1 MKKFLGVLFSVFGFV
16 INAILLCG
24 LMIIGIDLLNRSSE
38 EKKAS
43 SGGGEK

>member
-16 INAILLCG
+16 LNAIVLCG
-24 LMIIGIDLLNRSSE
+24 LMIVGIDLINRHSE

-43 SGGGEK
+43 SGRGEK

>member
-16 INAILLCG
+16 LNAIILCG
-24 LMIIGIDLLNRSSE
+24 LMIVGIDLVNRYSE
-38 EKKAS
+38 EKKTS

>member
-16 INAILLCG
+16 LNSIVLCG
-24 LMIIGIDLLNRSSE
+24 LMIVGIDLVNRYSE

>member
-16 INAILLCG
+16 FNAILLCG
-24 LMIIGIDLLNRSSE
+24 LMIVGIDLFNRYTE

-43 SGGGEK
+43 SGAGEK

>member
-16 INAILLCG
+16 LNAIILCG
-24 LMIIGIDLLNRSSE
+24 LMIVGIDLVNRYSE

-43 SGGGEK
+43 SGGRDK

>member
-16 INAILLCG
+16 FNAILLCG
-24 LMIIGIDLLNRSSE
+24 LMIVGIDLSNRYTE